1 VCINLTNSS
10 NEICEFLNKDLS
22 LSTLLAKTITSN
34 PKHYSDAD
42 HSSTSKSTNPAIAK
56 EDQEKAESRFELL
69 LLSLGL
75 MINFVQES
83 ELVKDLILSH
93 PLADDIKTIF
103 ETLINGDVFPSIRCL
118 CLQVG
123 TSESCVGVSC
133 VITRAFDYSLKDGKE
148 GRC

>member
-1 VCINLTNSS
+1 MCINLTNSS

-42 HSSTSKSTNPAIAK
+42 HSPASKSTNPAIAK
-56 EDQEKAESRFELL
+56 EDHEKAESRFELL

-83 ELVKDLILSH
+83 DLVKDLILSH

-103 ETLINGDVFPSIRCL
+103 ETLITGDVVPYIRCL

-123 TSESCVGVSC
+123 TSESCVGISC
-133 VITRAFDYSLKDGKE
+133 VITRASDYSFKDRKE
-148 GRC
+148 GRG